1 MRLYRHTVRSAVAA
15 AFIPTGSSIMQVTI
29 SAVICKTIVS
39 CFGIP
44 GVSSKTVQEIVN
56 SVIWEDIGHKISV
69 LCVDFLGVGIISA
82 PILVPIV
89 ARLFLML
96 ACDMILILVRAFKD
110 STKKCIGQP
119 LKEDIEV
126 AACAYQ
132 QISKAVHK
140 RIKKAIPRHNVVK
153 SFHTSKVK
161 TTLEEIIG
169 KYKAL
174 VMEGIEQVSSLKVYD
189 GESSDSDLTAV
200 ESSEKMED
208 LSINSKEY
216 EA

>member
-1 MRLYRHTVRSAVAA
+1 
-15 AFIPTGSSIMQVTI
+15 MQVTI

-44 GVSSKTVQEIVN
+44 TVSSKTVQEIVN
-56 SVIWEDIGHKISV
+56 SVIWEDFGHKISV
-69 LCVDFLGVGIISA
+69 LCVDFLGIGIIGA
-82 PILVPIV
+82 PMIVPVV

-96 ACDMILILVRAFKD
+96 ACDVILILVRAFKE

-119 LKEDIEV
+119 LKKDIEV
-126 AACAYQ
+126 AASAYR

-140 RIKKAIPRHNVVK
+140 RIKKAIPRRNVVK
-153 SFHTSKVK
+153 SFQTNKVK
-161 TTLEEIIG
+161 STIEEIIG
-169 KYKAL
+169 EYKSL
-174 VMEGIEQVSSLKVYD
+174 VMEGIEQGSSLKVYD

-200 ESSEKMED
+200 KSSEKMED
-208 LSINSKEY
+208 LSINSKKY